1 MKVKASRNY
10 KELRVGAVVLLALII
25 VLATVFAIG
34 GQRKMFGGKVRYLIH
49 FNSTGGLYVGDPV
62 LLTGVEIGNVSRIS
76 FPEEVETQK
85 IVVEISV
92 VEEAARRI
100 RQDTRARI
108 AAASLVYGKVVE
120 LTMGSAGQ
128 PPVHPG
134 ALIQAVDPTDYSAVV
149 DSTNLMVDD
158 IRQLLWKLNRG
169 EGMLAAMLNEPLEIR
184 ETLHSLS
191 LSSKRLSGLLAGLER
206 GEGALGVLMKDTAHV
221 REIIQSA
228 RKAAGDIEEA
238 SRNLKDRKSMAGR
251 LINDE
256 EYGEEVM
263 NDLRDAIKS
272 ISSIAAK
279 IDTGQGTLGR
289 LVNDEIMFLALQDVV
304 LGVQSSKLA
313 KWLVQ
318 NRRKAGE
325 RERGR

>member
-10 KELRVGAVVLLALII
+10 KELRVGAMVLLALII
-25 VLATVFAIG
+25 ILATVFAIG
-34 GQRKMFGGKVRYLIH
+34 GQRKMFGGKVRYTIH
-49 FNSTGGLYVGDPV
+49 FTSTGGLYVGDPV
-62 LLTGVEIGNVSRIS
+62 LLVGVEIGNVSRIS
-76 FPEEVETQK
+76 FPEEMETQK
-85 IVVEISV
+85 IIVEISV
-92 VEEAARRI
+92 IEEAARRI

-120 LTMGSAGQ
+120 LTMGSSDQ
-128 PPVHPG
+128 PQIRSG
-134 ALIQAVDPTDYSAVV
+134 ELIQAVDPTNYSAVI

-158 IRQLLWKLNRG
+158 IRQLIWRLNRG
-169 EGMLAAMLNEPLEIR
+169 EGMFATMLNEPLEIR

-191 LSSKRLSGLLAGLER
+191 LSSKRLSSLIEGLER
-206 GEGALGVLMKDTAHV
+206 GEGALGVLMKDTTHV
-221 REIIQSA
+221 REIIQSV
-228 RKAAGDIEEA
+228 KKTAGDIEEA

-251 LINDE
+251 MINDE

-263 NDLRDAIKS
+263 NDFRDAIKS

>member
-1 MKVKASRNY
+1 MKIKASRNY

-25 VLATVFAIG
+25 ILATLFSIG
-34 GQRKMFGGKVRYLIH
+34 GQRKMFGGKVRYKIY
-49 FNSTGGLYVGDPV
+49 FNSTGGLYMGDPV

-92 VEEAARRI
+92 IEEAAKRI

-120 LTMGSAGQ
+120 LSMGSADEPQ
-128 PPVHPG
+128 IRPG
-134 ALIQAVDPTDYSAVV
+134 ELIRAVDPTDYSAVV

-158 IRQLLWKLNRG
+158 IRQLIWKLNQG
-169 EGMLAAMLNEPLEIR
+169 EGMFSAMLNEPLEIR
-184 ETLHSLS
+184 ETLHNLS
-191 LSSKRLSGLLAGLER
+191 LSSKRLSHLLGGLER
-206 GEGALGVLMKDTAHV
+206 GEGALGVLMKDTTHV
-221 REIIQSA
+221 REIMESV

-238 SRNLKDRKSMAGR
+238 SLNLKDRKSLAGR
-251 LINDE
+251 IINDE

-313 KWLVQ
+313 KWLIQ